1 MPHRPQLPPST
12 SRLAAALVL
21 AAAALAHANAPV
33 PTATPAALEGLDAR
47 AAVEVANAWKGNG
60 VTSFATTEAVHF
72 AFPDGAEVT
81 VPLSD
86 EAVLVSL
93 APYVNHTH
101 PCTTHYMSG
110 CQGELVDVGFAVRA
124 VLADGTP
131 LFDEIL
137 RTGANGFLDL
147 WLPRDQV
154 VLLSFS
160 AGGYAADA
168 VVATHAG
175 SPTCITTVRLA
186 RAGS

>member
-1 MPHRPQLPPST
+1 MPHRPQLLPST
-12 SRLAAALVL
+12 RRLAAVLAFAVLALV
-21 AAAALAHANAPV
+21 HANAEV
-33 PTATPAALEGLDAR
+33 PAATPAALEGLDAR
-47 AAVEVANAWKGNG
+47 AAIEVANAWKGNG

-72 AFPDGAEVT
+72 AFPDGTEVT
-81 VPLSD
+81 IPLPD
-86 EAVLVSL
+86 DAVFVSL
-93 APYVNHTH
+93 APYVDHTH

-110 CQGELVDVGFAVRA
+110 CQGELVEVAFAVRA
-124 VLADGTP
+124 LLADGTL
-131 LFDEIL
+131 LFDETL